1 MQPPQSWSVEPRAG
15 KRVPVVEDNRDIREL
30 LVELLA
36 GEGYRV
42 SSAEHG
48 EEALSKAKLEPPDV
62 ILLDLMMP
70 VVSGWQFRERQLI
83 EPSIAGVP
91 VIVLSAYVNDLE
103 VSPTFPS
110 PFGSKTSSS
119 PFISVPT
126 SPSECPFLQV
136 EP

>member
-1 MQPPQSWSVEPRAG
+1 MQSPQSCSVEPHAG
-15 KRVPVVEDNRDIREL
+15 KRVLVVEDNRDIREL
-30 LVELLA
+30 LVELLE

-70 VVSGWQFRERQLI
+70 VMNGWQFRERQRV

-103 VSPTFPS
+103 VAAYLPK
-110 PFGSKTSSS
+110 PFR
-119 PFISVPT
+119 
-126 SPSECPFLQV
+126 V
-136 EP
+136 EDVLLAVHQCSNEP